1 MNLRVCYVN
10 EKSTPLVHNRRD
22 TVIVGY
28 TARVQAVQS

>member
-10 EKSTPLVHNRRD
+10 KKSTPLVHNRRD